1 MRSLIVFTA
10 CLAVAPL
17 ALAQQSLFQS
27 SDGQSAVYLRQSSA
41 TFNLGDSKASIGY
54 IHRIN
59 IKKTFWG
66 FEGYATANSGV
77 TSLFSSDKPT
87 APEGGGDFT
96 LGRHFVFVPMPDP
109 GVKTT
114 KARED
119 WWLIDVGYGRSSFY
133 LYRKGSPPVADPPKT
148 SFDRFRAVASYNYF
162 TSGNLIA
169 GIAAGA
175 ERRNNLSD
183 LTSVSLETVIVPAPT
198 GSQSSIVKTKAG
210 YYGNYKEYVAAPIYT
225 DILFYPGHASV
236 PGFGNRIGIDFFS
249 RSDVAAANRSSSGGL
264 GIYMFKKDDPL
275 TPIGGISASFNGTK
289 VQVALTVGFTFAKS
303 N

>member
-1 MRSLIVFTA
+1 MRSLFVFTV
-10 CLAVAPL
+10 CLAVAPF
-17 ALAQQSLFQS
+17 ASTQQSLFQS

-41 TFNLGDSKASIGY
+41 TLNLGDSKASFGY
-54 IHRIN
+54 IHRVN
-59 IKKTFWG
+59 IKKIFWG

-77 TSLFSSDKPT
+77 TSLFSSDKPK

-96 LGRHFVFVPMPDP
+96 LGRHFVLVPMPVA
-109 GVKTT
+109 GSQA

-133 LYRKGSPPVADPPKT
+133 LYPTGSAPAANPPKT
-148 SFDRFRAVASYNYF
+148 NFDRFRAVAAYNFF
-162 TSGNLIA
+162 TSGNVIA

-210 YYGNYKEYVAAPIYT
+210 YYGNYKEYIAAPIYT
-225 DILFYPGHASV
+225 DVLFYPGQAKLPV
-236 PGFGNRIGIDFFS
+236 YGNRIGIDFFS

-264 GIYMFKKDDPL
+264 GIFIFKKDDPL

>member
-1 MRSLIVFTA
+1 MRTLFVFAA
-10 CLAVAPL
+10 CLAVAPF

-27 SDGQSAVYLRQSSA
+27 SDGRSAVYLRQSAA

-66 FEGYATANSGV
+66 FEGYATANSGL
-77 TSLFSSDKPT
+77 TSLFSSDKPK

-96 LGRHFVFVPMPDP
+96 LGRHYAFVPMPRA
-109 GVKTT
+109 GTT
-114 KARED
+114 GGRED

-133 LYRKGSPPVADPPKT
+133 LYPTGSAPAANTPKT
-148 SFDRFRAVASYNYF
+148 NFERFRAIAAYNYF

-175 ERRNNLSD
+175 ERRNNLPD
-183 LTSVSLETVIVPAPT
+183 LTSVSLETIIVPAPT
-198 GSQSSIVKTKAG
+198 GSKSSIVKNQAG
-210 YYGNYKEYVAAPIYT
+210 YYGNYKEYIAAPIYT
-225 DILFYPGHASV
+225 DILIYPGQLSV

-249 RSDVAAANRSSSGGL
+249 RSDVAASNRSASGGL
-264 GIYMFKKDDPL
+264 GIFMFKKDDPL
-275 TPIGGISASFNGTK
+275 APIGGISASFNGTK
-289 VQVALTVGFTFAKS
+289 VQVALTVGFTFPK
-303 N
+303 